1 MKKQSKP
8 LTFLQR
14 NKGVLTSAL
23 KSLFLQLLKLQSM
36 GGIKGWLIGFVVKEF
51 AEEVIEFITVH
62 VEYADIKRRINRT
75 VKNENRDQA
84 TDDLNATMRS

>member
-1 MKKQSKP
+1 MKKNNS

-14 NKGVLTSAL
+14 NRGALISAL
-23 KSLFLQLLKLQSM
+23 KHLFLNLLKLQSV

-51 AEEVIEFITVH
+51 AEEVVELITVH

-75 VKNENRDQA
+75 VNNEDRNEA
-84 TDDLNATMRS
+84 TDNLNDVMRS

>member
-1 MKKQSKP
+1 MKQSNS

-14 NKGVLTSAL
+14 NKGVLISAL
-23 KSLFLQLLKLQSM
+23 KSLLLKLLKLQTM
-36 GGIKGWLIGFVVKEF
+36 GGFKGWLVGFVVKEF

-75 VKNENRDQA
+75 VKNEDRNQA

>member
-75 VKNENRDQA
+75 VKNEDRNEA